1 MKVYLRKEES
11 FGSQRGEGRYLP
23 PITMREKVPPDV
35 EKTEFPITV
44 GLRELTEQA
53 LLQHASLAGA
63 LVNGQGDILYLHG
76 RTGMYLEP
84 MAGETGT
91 NNILKMA
98 RQGLKSNLTSAL
110 RKAVSGHETIC
121 RSGVRVKT
129 NGDFTNVNL
138 TVCPVAAPRAAR
150 SSSPPLYLII
160 LEQSVFADTVS
171 EKSASAAGA
180 PASPEGELADAGS
193 LAALRKELRDKEEY
207 LQAANEELETGNE
220 ELKSSNEEMQ
230 SVNEELQSTN
240 EELETSK
247 EELQSVNEELA
258 TVNAELQ
265 TKVTDLSRANND
277 MNNLLAATGIGTVFV
292 DSQLRILRFTPAAT
306 RIVNLIRGDVGRP
319 LGHIASNLIGYSRLV
334 EDSQDVLD
342 TLVPK
347 EADVGTTEGKWYTMR
362 LQPYRTIDNVIEG
375 VVITFID
382 ITEMK
387 QARDALKES
396 AGLSRLAV
404 VVRDARDAVTV
415 LDLEGRILA
424 WNPGA
429 QRLYGYSEADAL
441 TMNIIDLVP
450 ESLREEALQRVQQLG
465 RSEVLEPHRTRRI
478 AKGGR
483 VVEAWITATA
493 LVNDAGQVYAVATT
507 ERECA

>member
-1 MKVYLRKEES
+1 
-11 FGSQRGEGRYLP
+11 
-23 PITMREKVPPDV
+23 
-35 EKTEFPITV
+35 
-44 GLRELTEQA
+44 
-53 LLQHASLAGA
+53 
-63 LVNGQGDILYLHG
+63 
-76 RTGMYLEP
+76 
-84 MAGETGT
+84 
-91 NNILKMA
+91 
-98 RQGLKSNLTSAL
+98 
-110 RKAVSGHETIC
+110 
-121 RSGVRVKT
+121 
-129 NGDFTNVNL
+129 
-138 TVCPVAAPRAAR
+138 
-150 SSSPPLYLII
+150 
-160 LEQSVFADTVS
+160 
-171 EKSASAAGA
+171 
-180 PASPEGELADAGS
+180 
-193 LAALRKELRDKEEY
+193 
-207 LQAANEELETGNE
+207 
-220 ELKSSNEEMQ
+220 
-230 SVNEELQSTN
+230 
-240 EELETSK
+240 
-247 EELQSVNEELA
+247 
-258 TVNAELQ
+258 
-265 TKVTDLSRANND
+265 
-277 MNNLLAATGIGTVFV
+277 
-292 DSQLRILRFTPAAT
+292 
-306 RIVNLIRGDVGRP
+306 
-319 LGHIASNLIGYSRLV
+319 V

-465 RSEVLEPHRTRRI
+465 RSEVLEPHRTQRI